1 MMLLCKQKPKDDNP
15 NMQMLISISV
25 VGSAGPLRFL
35 VNKNELVGEVI
46 RTALKSYASEGRLPV
61 LGFNHDEF
69 LLYYPTTAGVDV
81 LSLSDLIGSKG
92 ARSFTLCK
100 KPPPTQPLP
109 PVPNHRLPFLIT
121 RRVGV

>member
-81 LSLSDLIGSKG
+81 LSLSDPIGSKG

-100 KPPPTQPLP
+100 KPPPAQPLP
-109 PVPNHRLPFLIT
+109 PVPHHRLPFLIT